1 MNYQNFYG
9 SLLCTFFMFIEM
21 KDFKILKNLRELSVK
36 VVDTKNMNNI
46 ILFTSL
52 VLILFIVTTNV
63 ERVFSTMNYVKTSR
77 ETKWVMNI

>member
-1 MNYQNFYG
+1 
-9 SLLCTFFMFIEM
+9 MFIEM